1 MIFDTSNQNEKIIES
16 IKFIKTDEKQT
27 SYQEP
32 QSIVP
37 ICLPIYHKDF
47 LIK

>member
-27 SYQEP
+27 SYQELNLL
-32 QSIVP
+32 SN
-37 ICLPIYHKDF
+37 L
-47 LIK
+47 LANLS